1 MILRSTVITSHGIFE
16 NKTGKEFQ
24 GLRMLIIPLG
34 KAIAFYKKRSVL
46 GGRRGREWKLVK
58 FKWWKKGG
66 GVGKDEDG
74 NAGSY

>member
-1 MILRSTVITSHGIFE
+1 
-16 NKTGKEFQ
+16 
-24 GLRMLIIPLG
+24 MLIIPLG